1 MLNFFCTECVV
12 QTKVDSALYCALL
25 SLARTSAIVPLKG
38 SSVFVT
44 DVIGSGD
51 LCRDLDATGRFL
63 PALALTPNVVIAV
76 RFGDRFLLTTLK
88 LERNSCR
95 CFSLKTAA
103 ITCEHRF
110 LVLYPRHSLS
120 QANIPEANFFTVWGL
135 LQDAPPP
142 PPPPPHG
149 SENQNHLE
157 KILPQ
162 WVVLLLLLVLVCPFQ
177 WKLLPVHACILTPIF
192 WASPRLTRS

>member
-1 MLNFFCTECVV
+1 MLQKIE
-12 QTKVDSALYCALL
+12 
-25 SLARTSAIVPLKG
+25 
-38 SSVFVT
+38 

-120 QANIPEANFFTVWGL
+120 QANIPEANFSTV
-135 LQDAPPP
+135 
-142 PPPPPHG
+142 
-149 SENQNHLE
+149 
-157 KILPQ
+157 
-162 WVVLLLLLVLVCPFQ
+162 
-177 WKLLPVHACILTPIF
+177 
-192 WASPRLTRS
+192 